1 MTLEERPP
9 QDSSGLADFKSEI
22 LQSINDVHV
31 VCEILERIQKWAG
44 GQPFIT
50 ELLCRY
56 FVEFSAQLPAG
67 KEADIIDSIAR
78 QKILHDWENNAASA
92 HLKGI
97 HEALLDDAEM
107 RDSVLILYM
116 QILQRGTVPANN
128 SPEQTALLRCGL
140 VTLNNGKLE
149 VTNATYASV
158 FSLKW
163 VEQQLPGITRPIS
176 IVSASAKSR
185 QSSLSLRTIALACG
199 VAILAAAGLLYL
211 RGSQENAI
219 ATSNAVDADVTA
231 LDTDGPVKSSRDLF
245 DQGMEHAENGRWLP
259 MFREF
264 CHLPTTSTY
273 FVPAERQ
280 LGRWTKLYEEDLQ
293 IARETFLDE
302 GNDSCAVAK
311 AALEPIEEWK
321 R

>member
-1 MTLEERPP
+1 MTLAERPP
-9 QDSSGLADFKSEI
+9 QDSSGLADFKAEI
-22 LQSINDVHV
+22 FQSIDDIHV
-31 VCEILERIQKWAG
+31 ACEILERIQKWAG

-50 ELLCRY
+50 ELLCQH
-56 FVEFSAQLPAG
+56 FIEFSARIPAG

-92 HLKGI
+92 HLKEI
-97 HEALLDDAEM
+97 RKALLGDEEI

-116 QILQRGTVPANN
+116 QVLQRGTVPANS
-128 SPEQTALLRCGL
+128 SPEQAVLLRCGL
-140 VTLNNGKLE
+140 LTLNNGKLE

-158 FSLKW
+158 FSLRW

-185 QSSLSLRTIALACG
+185 GVSLFSSRTAVLTGGI
-199 VAILAAAGLLYL
+199 AILAAAGLMYF
-211 RGSQENAI
+211 RGSQEDAI
-219 ATSNAVDADVTA
+219 ATSSAIDPDAAVFDADS
-231 LDTDGPVKSSRDLF
+231 LGKSNRELF

-293 IARETFLDE
+293 IARKTFFDE

-311 AALEPIEEWK
+311 EVLKPLGE
-321 R
+321 